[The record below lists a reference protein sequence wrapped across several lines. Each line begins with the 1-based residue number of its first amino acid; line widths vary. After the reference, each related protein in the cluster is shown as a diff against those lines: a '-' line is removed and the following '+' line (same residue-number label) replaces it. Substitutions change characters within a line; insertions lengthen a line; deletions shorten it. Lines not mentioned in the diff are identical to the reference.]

1 MSREMYNYQRSALKA
16 AKDFNYP
23 KSVMEAIKKATTETK
38 IGNIMHDARNK
49 YLQEEIGNEHT
60 S

>member
-1 MSREMYNYQRSALKA
+1 MENNNMSREMYNYQRSALKA

-49 YLQEEIGNEHT
+49 YL
-60 S
+60 

>member
-23 KSVMEAIKKATTETK
+23 KSVMEAIKKSNNGNKNWKHHARCTE
-38 IGNIMHDARNK
+38 
-49 YLQEEIGNEHT
+49 
-60 S
+60 